1 MKFNK
6 FIIFI
11 LIVFLK
17 TGNVLS
23 DNNIFNVNNIEI
35 EKKGKTTNDELANR
49 AIKKGFSQLIR
60 KILLDED
67 HKKLSELKFSQIK
80 ELMMYYQVTRNN
92 ENVNN
97 IVEKI
102 NFNIF
107 FDKDKIH
114 NLFYQ
119 KNISYSEISNKELF
133 LLPILKKK
141 NKIYIFNQNFFY
153 DQWNKIAKDTLIE
166 FILPQENI
174 EIIQNV
180 NLKKNILLDL
190 ELSNILKEYSEKNLA
205 LVLIED
211 NGLNEEKIYFKVR
224 ILGKN
229 IIKNI
234 NIKRNNLGEDEFY
247 KNIIFKVKKEIINLI
262 KSQNL
267 IDIRTPS
274 FLNAEFITG
283 KKNSLVEL
291 NLRLKKID
299 LVEDI
304 YIQQFNNKTVYL
316 KLKYLGKL
324 NKIIKQ
330 LQDQNII
337 LKLTDNQWTIKII

>member
-1 MKFNK
+1 MKFYK
-6 FIIFI
+6 LITII